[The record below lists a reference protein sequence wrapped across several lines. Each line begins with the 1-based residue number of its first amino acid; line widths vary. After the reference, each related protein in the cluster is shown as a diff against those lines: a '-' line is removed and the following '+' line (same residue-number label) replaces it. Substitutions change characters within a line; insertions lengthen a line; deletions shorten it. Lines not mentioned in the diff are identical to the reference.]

1 MHSCAPVLI
10 PTMADDNYTSTSTAA
25 ASATASPSRTLPPS
39 SQFRRAT
46 VADEAPQPRRRLP
59 SNTSATAENPFT
71 EARRRSSN
79 FSDLSLNDTQQPI
92 RMNADGMWNPGAQ
105 KVQPGSVIPL
115 SLALMPALGGVLF
128 TNGSAFLTDVILL
141 GLAAVFLHWSVT
153 QPWAWYRATQG
164 IQLLKDE
171 SMMESVFESDSE
183 AEHSAPGSTA
193 TAPGRV
199 PEEEGK
205 EEAGGE
211 EELTADEGSTA
222 HKPWE
227 TRRESAARELY
238 MHEMLALTWC
248 FLFPMLGAYLLHTIR
263 GQLSRPSEGLVSDY
277 NLCIFLIAA
286 EVRPV
291 AHVLKL
297 IQGRAVRLQRIV
309 ASNPH
314 TIKTT
319 RERQIEALCARID
332 ELEARAAAGEMMS
345 AATQADAS
353 NARVAEAMVARSVR
367 DGMQPELDA
376 LNRAVRRYEKKI
388 AILAGQTDNRL
399 EYLEYRLN
407 DAIALAAVAAKHST
421 TQGGMASWLLEKT
434 TRIIVVPIQT
444 AVALFMFP
452 FRTLSSL
459 LGRQS
464 RASAERSHR
473 AGRYGRP
480 GSARVNSDRVPAR
493 MSRR

>member
-1 MHSCAPVLI
+1 MRSWAPFLT
-10 PTMADDNYTSTSTAA
+10 PAMADDNYTSTSTAA

-39 SQFRRAT
+39 LGIRRAVT
-46 VADEAPQPRRRLP
+46 ADEATHPRRRLP
-59 SNTSATAENPFT
+59 SNTSATAENPFA

-79 FSDLSLNDTQQPI
+79 FSDLSLNDAQQSVG
-92 RMNADGMWNPGAQ
+92 NNDDGLWNPGAQ
-105 KVQPGSVIPL
+105 RVQPGTVIPL
-115 SLALMPALGGVLF
+115 ALALMPALGGILF

-153 QPWAWYRATQG
+153 QPWNWYRAAQE

-171 SMMESVFESDSE
+171 AMMESVFESDSE
-183 AEHSAPGSTA
+183 AEHSAPGSAAMA
-193 TAPGRV
+193 TGHV
-199 PEEEGK
+199 PEEETK
-205 EEAGGE
+205 EEEGE
-211 EELTADEGSTA
+211 EELTADEHASA
-222 HKPWE
+222 QRPWE
-227 TRRESAARELY
+227 RRRESAARELHI
-238 MHEMLALTWC
+238 HEMLALTWC

-286 EVRPV
+286 EVPPV
-291 AHVLKL
+291 AHILKL
-297 IQGRAVRLQRIV
+297 IQGRTLRLQRVV

-314 TIKTT
+314 TVKSS
-319 RERQIEALCARID
+319 RNQQFEALYARID
-332 ELEARAAAGEMMS
+332 RLEVRAAAGEVSS
-345 AATQADAS
+345 AATQADAC
-353 NARVAEAMVARSVR
+353 NAKVAEAMVARSVR
-367 DGMQPELDA
+367 DGIQPELDA

-421 TQGGMASWLLEKT
+421 TQQSMASWLFEKT

-444 AVALFMFP
+444 AVAVFMFP

-473 AGRYGRP
+473 AGRYTRP
-480 GSARVNSDRVPAR
+480 GSSRANSDRVPAR
-493 MSRR
+493 VSKR

>member
-1 MHSCAPVLI
+1 
-10 PTMADDNYTSTSTAA
+10 MADDNYTSTSTAA
-25 ASATASPSRTLPPS
+25 ASATASPSRTQPPS
-39 SQFRRAT
+39 LGFRRAAT
-46 VADEAPQPRRRLP
+46 ADEATQSRRRPPL
-59 SNTSATAENPFT
+59 NTSAAAENPFA
-71 EARRRSSN
+71 EVRRRSSN
-79 FSDLSLNDTQQPI
+79 FSDLSLNDAQQSI
-92 RMNADGMWNPGAQ
+92 GNNADGLWSTGEQ

-115 SLALMPALGGVLF
+115 VLALMPALGGVLF

-153 QPWAWYRATQG
+153 QPWNWYRAAQG
-164 IQLLKDE
+164 VQLLKDE
-171 SMMESVFESDSE
+171 VMMESVFESDSE
-183 AEHSAPGSTA
+183 AEHSAPGSAA
-193 TAPGRV
+193 TALGNV
-199 PEEEGK
+199 PEEDVK
-205 EEAGGE
+205 EEGE
-211 EELTADEGSTA
+211 EGELTAEEGPSA
-222 HKPWE
+222 QKPWE
-227 TRRESAARELY
+227 RRRESAARELY
-238 MHEMLALTWC
+238 IHEMLALTWC

-291 AHVLKL
+291 AHVLRL
-297 IQGRAVRLQRIV
+297 IQDRTLHVQRIV
-309 ASNPH
+309 VSNPH
-314 TIKTT
+314 TVKTK
-319 RERQIEALCARID
+319 RDQQFEDLYARID
-332 ELEARAAAGEMMS
+332 GLEARAAAGEMSS

-421 TQGGMASWLLEKT
+421 TQENMASWLLEKT
-434 TRIIVVPIQT
+434 TRIIMAPIQT
-444 AVALFMFP
+444 VVAVFTFP

-473 AGRYGRP
+473 AGRYARP